1 MILRKRV
8 LPYLLIT
15 VFVLVGVFSISSTS
29 AFAMNSKGDA
39 SIAFHTD
46 ANTYTKTATTID
58 VYGICNSKGVS
69 VELYRKGNNKAIKIN
84 DVYKGFNYNK
94 VTGGFSYKTS
104 FSLKGLP
111 AGQYD
116 VCVYGSWG
124 WKDYRAELQHYLTV
138 QR

>member
-1 MILRKRV
+1 MSFRKRV
-8 LPYLLIT
+8 LPFLLAT
-15 VFVLVGVFSISSTS
+15 VFVMVGVFSISSIE

-39 SIAFHTD
+39 NIAFHTD
-46 ANTYTKTATTID
+46 ANTYSKNATTID

-84 DVYKGFNYNK
+84 DVNSGYNYNK
-94 VTGGFSYKTS
+94 ITGGFNYKTS

-116 VCVYGSWG
+116 VCVYGSWS